1 MSISVAWK
9 KQTGTV
15 RREQERGGGGVIVTL
30 SMPIILTREMT
41 PNGRQG
47 WRAHAQTVKRL
58 REDARRATVSHLNDL
73 ETKLYTMVYDDE
85 PVLLDV
91 EVEWP
96 KGRKTMDEDN
106 IVAALKPVRDG
117 IADALWGGSDAHVKV
132 GKVTQTRGAGG
143 LRITLRT
150 GGE

>member
-1 MSISVAWK
+1 MIA
-9 KQTGTV
+9 
-15 RREQERGGGGVIVTL
+15 TL
-30 SMPIILTREMT
+30 TMPIILTREMT

-47 WRAHAQTVKRL
+47 WRQHAQTVKRL
-58 REDARRATVSHLNDL
+58 REDARRATVSHMHDGARIPIALIWANQRN
-73 ETKLYTMVYDDE
+73 E
-85 PVLLDV
+85 PVTMDV

-117 IADALWGGSDAHVKV
+117 ISDALWAGEDKHVRVGS
-132 GKVTQTRGAGG
+132 VTQTRGAGG

-150 GGE
+150 GKDAA